1 MNLVGYNSDIL
12 RCEETLK
19 NCPFQNDID
28 EMINYL
34 DVIDNASLIPNPH
47 SNTLE
52 NASEILTEVTKDEI
66 MNCDIEIASNL
77 KMLEESPTN
86 TDSNTSSVIFYD
98 SDDDIFPKKLSMV
111 KKLEFESESS
121 LEDEE

>member
-52 NASEILTEVTKDEI
+52 NASEILTEVTKDEMI
-66 MNCDIEIASNL
+66 NCDIEIASNL

-86 TDSNTSSVIFYD
+86 TYSNTSSVIFYD

>member
-77 KMLEESPTN
+77 KALEESPTN

>member
-52 NASEILTEVTKDEI
+52 NASEILTEVTKDEMI
-66 MNCDIEIASNL
+66 NCDIEIASNL

-86 TDSNTSSVIFYD
+86 TVSNTSSVIFYD